1 MLFTSVNVHLA
12 NGKNTCMWK
21 ELLNTTVEAI
31 ICHIY
36 YDDSPVIRAS
46 KFESKQVLGGFWS
59 TPPTAI
65 PLWLPQSVLFLKQDS
80 PLFFTGAKN
89 QNQLQLLGNAC
100 TKRFSINGLVSTFSP
115 YSFDLAYLNVLW
127 SSRIKYVTTIYTFFL
142 PPPFSLSLNE

>member
-46 KFESKQVLGGFWS
+46 KFESKQALGEFWN
-59 TPPTAI
+59 TPHTAI
-65 PLWLPQSVLFLKQDS
+65 PLWLPKSVLFLKQDV
-80 PLFFTGAKN
+80 PLFVIGANN
-89 QNQLQLLGNAC
+89 QNRLQLLGDDD
-100 TKRFSINGLVSTFSP
+100 TKRFSVNELVCTP
-115 YSFDLAYLNVLW
+115 YSFDLAYILMCKNLQGRNVTQF
-127 SSRIKYVTTIYTFFL
+127 IH
-142 PPPFSLSLNE
+142 LSLT